1 MKAND
6 STQFTMTLFRP
17 VGLGEMKLIH
27 ETGMRAFPPRL
38 PDQPIFYPVCNRE
51 YATQIARDWNAK
63 DGFSGRVGFVLSFD
77 IDANYI
83 DRFEKHIV
91 GGAMHEELWVA
102 AEDLDEFN
110 ARIAGEIKV
119 LEVFQG
125 DGVLLDLEPD
135 VLLPRAWLSN
145 RSEEVV
151 FLGNYC
157 EVRRVGKWEYV
168 ARRNVTGV
176 VAILAITSERSIV
189 LVEQFRA
196 PVDRPVIELPAGLAG
211 DITGAEHEAIVQAA
225 QRELLEETGYA
236 ATAFEPLGEG
246 PSSAGITNEII
257 SFFRAH
263 GLTKTDRDIGDG
275 SEELTVH
282 EVPLKTLPDWLRAQR
297 SAGALVDYKIHA
309 ALNLA
314 GIQS

>member
-1 MKAND
+1 MKTNGG
-6 STQFTMTLFRP
+6 TRRTTTLFRP
-17 VGLGEMKLIH
+17 VGLGELRLIQ
-27 ETGMRAFPPRL
+27 EAGMRRFPPRL

-63 DGFSGRVGFVLSFD
+63 DGFSGRVEFVLSFD
-77 IDANYI
+77 IDSDYVG
-83 DRFEKHIV
+83 RFERHIV
-91 GGAMHEELWVA
+91 GGNMHEELWVP
-102 AEDLDEFN
+102 AEELDEFN
-110 ARIAGEIKV
+110 IHIIGEIKV

-125 DGVLLDLEPD
+125 DGIQLDLEPA
-135 VLLPRAWLSN
+135 VLLPREWLSN
-145 RSEEVV
+145 RNETVV
-151 FLGNYC
+151 FSGKYC
-157 EVRRVGKWEYV
+157 EVRRAGKWEFV

-176 VAILAITSERSIV
+176 VAILAVTSERCIV

-196 PVDRPVIELPAGLAG
+196 PVNRPVIELPAGLAG
-211 DITGAEHEAIVQAA
+211 DVTGAEHEALVQAA

-263 GLTKTDRDIGDG
+263 GLTMTDCDIGDG
-275 SEELTVH
+275 SEKLTVH
-282 EVPLKTLPDWLRAQR
+282 EVPLKTLPEWLQARRA
-297 SAGALVDYKIHA
+297 AGTLVDYKIYA

-314 GIQS
+314 GIQP